1 MTLQLTTKES
11 GLLKDAKGQEEL
23 CIRKYEDYAERAKS
37 PALASLFRQMADTER
52 THLTTICEMMGGTVT
67 PVSGPLTGKNNDLAT
82 PYTYPTDA
90 DKQADCFLCQD
101 MLATEKHAS
110 SLYDTS
116 VFEFE
121 SPVARKVLNHIQAE
135 EQQHGEQLYAYMK
148 ANGMYN

>member
-1 MTLQLTTKES
+1 MNLTLTTKES

-23 CIRKYEDYAERAKS
+23 CIRKYDDYAARAKS

-52 THLTTICEMMGGTVT
+52 NHLSTITEMMSGTVT
-67 PVSGPLTGKNNDLAT
+67 PVSGTLTGKNNDFCT
-82 PYTYPTDA
+82 PFSYTSTE

-101 MLATEKHAS
+101 MLASEKHAS
-110 SLYDTS
+110 ALYDTS

-135 EQQHGEQLYAYMK
+135 EQQHGEQLFAYMK
-148 ANGMYN
+148 ANGMYQ